1 MLHNFTTSIL
11 NLILDMLGDIFLF
24 PFFIL
29 MIIVLLICYL
39 LFTVFIYC
47 VVQCSFWPFL
57 CVVVLALSFCHTL
70 YTYICIF
77 HCDENPNAWTVAGS
91 SSLDQKTLPLL
102 LFFYYYFP
110 LLSVKYLTYLTG
122 FHCPVDSVSLRTTL
136 M

>member
-11 NLILDMLGDIFLF
+11 NLILDMLGD
-24 PFFIL
+24 FFSFFKL

-39 LFTVFIYC
+39 LFSIIIYC
-47 VVQCSFWPFL
+47 VVQCSFLAFFL

-102 LFFYYYFP
+102 CFFLLLF
-110 LLSVKYLTYLTG
+110 S
-122 FHCPVDSVSLRTTL
+122 SSLC
-136 M
+136 